1 MLQHSVC
8 YFCARLPTLP
18 GHLCWW
24 IITHYISGFST
35 VSKLSVLCL
44 PTQSAG
50 TVFTVLGRGST
61 VCHGSES
68 CLCRADEGSSAV
80 AASRVEGI
88 SWISPRASV
97 ISFPVSLLFPS
108 FSNTLVLMYI

>member
-1 MLQHSVC
+1 M
-8 YFCARLPTLP
+8 
-18 GHLCWW
+18 
-24 IITHYISGFST
+24 
-35 VSKLSVLCL
+35 
-44 PTQSAG
+44 
-50 TVFTVLGRGST
+50 
-61 VCHGSES
+61 CHGSES

-88 SWISPRASV
+88 SWISPRAFV